1 MSEVILLLSLSDQSL
16 DAVINP
22 STKFKWIEE
31 HWSPSELAD
40 AERWMEEA
48 VNTFFRPESNLLTN
62 DVLLVDIDA
71 CPLSR

>member
-1 MSEVILLLSLSDQSL
+1 VSEVISVLSLTDQSL
-16 DAVINP
+16 CAVINP
-22 STKFKWIEE
+22 RTKFKWIEE

-48 VNTFFRPESNLLTN
+48 VSIFIRPESILLIN
-62 DVLLVDIDA
+62 DVLFVGTDA

>member
-1 MSEVILLLSLSDQSL
+1 VSETIVLLSLTDQSV

-22 STKFKWIEE
+22 RTKFKWIEE

-48 VNTFFRPESNLLTN
+48 VSIFIRPEAISLTN
-62 DVLLVDIDA
+62 DVLFVGTDA
-71 CPLSR
+71 CPLSS